1 MTLLSIVMGV
11 VDETHSLKT
20 TVEKILGMKEKS
32 IEILIVIAPFATEAS
47 RKICIEYEMLF
58 PKVKLISQVRKGV
71 GGAYQDGIQAS
82 SGEYILL
89 MSSDLETDPDS
100 IPIMLEKI
108 LMNPNL
114 DIVATSRWLDSKS
127 FSGYGPLMLMF
138 NYLFQKVLRIVTQ
151 KKLTDFTYAFR
162 IYRAKAI
169 KNIDWRESRHGFFLE
184 SLLIPLSNGV
194 TVTEIPSKW
203 SQRTEGVRHIVV
215 KDYLTYLTVL
225 QNYLKKRS

>member
-11 VDETHSLKT
+11 VDETHLLKN

-82 SGEYILL
+82 NGKYILL

-127 FSGYGPLMLMF
+127 FSGCGPLMLMF

-151 KKLTDFTYAFR
+151 ENLTDFITLF
-162 IYRAKAI
+162 
-169 KNIDWRESRHGFFLE
+169 ESIAR
-184 SLLIPLSNGV
+184 
-194 TVTEIPSKW
+194 
-203 SQRTEGVRHIVV
+203 
-215 KDYLTYLTVL
+215 
-225 QNYLKKRS
+225 KRSKILIGENQGMDFFWSRFLFL